1 MILENMSLSD
11 KLHVRILQSKNLFT
25 FKNLNCL
32 VAGEN
37 KILLFSIVRYRG
49 KHKYTYYAWYNP
61 VIHIYYFDNERYG
74 TYKELLDRAWEI

>member
-11 KLHVRILQSKNLFT
+11 KLNIRILQSKNLFT

-32 VAGEN
+32 VASEN
-37 KILLFSIVRYRG
+37 KIMLFSIVRYRG

-61 VIHIYYFDNERYG
+61 IIHIYYFDNKRYG